1 MARGTGKDHARWPL
15 SLWGEDTVLD
25 LTPPA
30 QHLLFVLWQS
40 PELSYCGSGDWHP
53 GRIATKAKGW
63 TAAAVESAGAE
74 LSRDCILVI
83 DPDTGE
89 FLLRFWIAEDGIC
102 RQPNM
107 AVSMAN
113 ARADLASRTL
123 RGVIVHEVLKIK
135 AAQPDLAAWKRDAV
149 AKLLTQKP
157 IDPAELEPYNPTPD
171 PSANPS
177 VNPNGNPYADPSAKG
192 YGQGGVNPDA
202 DPGPTPAPAPY
213 SSSILQKGLP
223 SRERHQ
229 GTAIDPNGPRPS
241 DRCPEYDQPRH
252 PRKCG
257 ACADARREAEAW
269 DELRHAAAES
279 RRRAFLRELDECA
292 DCDPHGWALDPE
304 TREPVEPA
312 VRCANHEWELANAR
326 A

>member
-25 LTPPA
+25 LTPRA
-30 QHLLFVLWQS
+30 QHLLFVLWHS

-53 GRIATKAKGW
+53 GRIASKAKGW
-63 TAAAVESAGAE
+63 TAQAVESAGAE
-74 LSRDCILVI
+74 LARDRILII
-83 DPDTGE
+83 DPDTE
-89 FLLRFWIAEDGIC
+89 EYLLRFWIAEDGIC

-113 ARADLASRTL
+113 ARADLSSRSL
-123 RGVIVHEVLKIK
+123 RGVVVHEVLKVQ
-135 AAQPDLAAWKRDAV
+135 ALEPDLSAWKRDAV
-149 AKLLTQKP
+149 AKLLTQKA
-157 IDPAELEPYNPTPD
+157 IDPADLEPYNPTLN

-177 VNPNGNPYADPSAKG
+177 VYPNGNPYADPSAKG
-192 YGQGGVNPDA
+192 YGHPGVDPDA

-213 SSSILQKGLP
+213 SSSILQKGLLTG
-223 SRERHQ
+223 ERHQ

-241 DRCPEYDQPRH
+241 DRCSEYDKPGH
-252 PRKCG
+252 PRRCG

-269 DELRHAAAES
+269 DQLRHAADEA
-279 RRRAFLRELDECA
+279 RRRAFLRELDECQ
-292 DCDPHGWALDPE
+292 DCDPNGWALDPE
-304 TREPVEPA
+304 TREPAEPA
-312 VRCANHEWELANAR
+312 VRCRNHEWETANAR